1 MNGRQNYV
9 CVYMTATLDVCHAQ
23 TRLKTMSLLSQSTE
37 PPQAP
42 SVRLDPE
49 TARWLYDLTQ
59 DLPDDLIDPKE
70 LDGRQEV
77 KSSTEQPV
85 DPFMEDVRRLMHAND
100 NVKWGDGVKVD
111 LPLTSEEADIV
122 DRATA
127 EMPAPR
133 RKMKKA
139 APTITSRLQK
149 RRKRELGDTLYEE
162 PAGYQADYSFAD
174 EWPSDRSLPKQTGR
188 FSDKPTRTE
197 KEKLLM
203 RRMLNAARQQR
214 RRDRSDL
221 LSQDSDMRF

>member
-1 MNGRQNYV
+1 
-9 CVYMTATLDVCHAQ
+9 
-23 TRLKTMSLLSQSTE
+23 MSLLSQSTE
-37 PPQAP
+37 PRQGP

-70 LDGRQEV
+70 LDGRREV

-100 NVKWGDGVKVD
+100 NVKRGDGVKVD

-122 DRATA
+122 DKATA

-139 APTITSRLQK
+139 ASTPTSRLQK
-149 RRKRELGDTLYEE
+149 RRRRELDDALYEE
-162 PAGYQADYSFAD
+162 PAGYETDFSFAD
-174 EWPSDRSLPKQTGR
+174 EWPSDRSLPEQTGR
-188 FSDKPTRTE
+188 FLDKPTRTE

-221 LSQDSDMRF
+221 LSRDSDMRF